1 MIIFKNIFSFV
12 LTFYAYDWVIG
23 GGFELVFLIV
33 ASIQIGICLLS
44 IPLCKSPHP
53 PSYASPTPNFVLT

>member
-23 GGFELVFLIV
+23 GGFRTVFLIV
-33 ASIQIGICLLS
+33 ASIQMGICLLS
-44 IPLCKSPHP
+44 LPLCKFSRLPPHEG
-53 PSYASPTPNFVLT
+53 SHSN